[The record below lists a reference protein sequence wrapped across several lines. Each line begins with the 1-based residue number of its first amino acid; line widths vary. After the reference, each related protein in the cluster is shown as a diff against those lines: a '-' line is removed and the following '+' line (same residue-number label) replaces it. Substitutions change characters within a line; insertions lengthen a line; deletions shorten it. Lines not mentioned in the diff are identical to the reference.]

1 MKMRKQEQR
10 KVTQD
15 IDRIRTLW
23 GARAGSA
30 VKEGPGTEQ
39 EQEHQQEHKP
49 TNAFPC
55 SGNSLRRMSLALTLP
70 RFLGSIDIAASGPLS
85 VLAYDLPPNCLD
97 LTLISSFFGL
107 NNEVSFYS
115 ACYVPNPFKYVI
127 FLSSYIKYYHRFCIL
142 LRSLNS
148 TFNA

>member
-70 RFLGSIDIAASGPLS
+70 RFLGSIDIAASAPLS
-85 VLAYDLPPNCLD
+85 VLTYDLPPTFLD
-97 LTLISSFFGL
+97 PTLVMSFFAL
-107 NNEVSFYS
+107 YYEVSFYS
-115 ACYVPNPFKYVI
+115 ACSVSKPLKI
-127 FLSSYIKYYHRFCIL
+127 
-142 LRSLNS
+142 
-148 TFNA
+148 